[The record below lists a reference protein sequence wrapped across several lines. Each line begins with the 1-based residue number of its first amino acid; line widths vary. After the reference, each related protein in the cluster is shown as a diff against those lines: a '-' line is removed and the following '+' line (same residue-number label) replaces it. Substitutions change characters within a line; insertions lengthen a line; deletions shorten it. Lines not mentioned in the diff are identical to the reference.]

1 MHGSSVPEQTAAM
14 PVATKDF
21 RASHAL
27 LREQAE
33 LLAEAARLLPG
44 VRPEEREG
52 LRDDIVSF
60 LRERVVPHTLLDER
74 VLFPEVTSR
83 LRDPLA
89 TASMNYDHIAIRERT
104 NELAAADPHDPALL
118 QQLLYGL
125 HALIDVHIWKEER
138 LYVTMLESP
147 GWPAQ

>member
-1 MHGSSVPEQTAAM
+1 M

-21 RASHAL
+21 HATHAR

-44 VRPEEREG
+44 IKPEEREE
-52 LRDDIVSF
+52 LRDDIVAF
-60 LRERVVPHTLLDER
+60 LRERVVPHTILDER
-74 VLFPEVTSR
+74 VLFPEVASR

-104 NELAAADPHDPALL
+104 EQLAATDSDNPVGL

-138 LYVTMLESP
+138 LYLSMLESP
-147 GWPAQ
+147 AWPAQ